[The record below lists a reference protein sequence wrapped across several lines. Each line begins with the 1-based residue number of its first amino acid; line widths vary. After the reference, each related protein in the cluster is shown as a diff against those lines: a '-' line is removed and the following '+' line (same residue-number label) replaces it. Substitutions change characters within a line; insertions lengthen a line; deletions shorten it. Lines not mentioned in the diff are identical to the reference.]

1 VGDPV
6 GYDSEHIWLR
16 QSVSETSDGQTRTME
31 IAVSLRPGMTA
42 SQIEALLK
50 EADAG
55 MQRLSHHLSG
65 CFALPQTRGIEPV
78 EQAAPDELPVS
89 RPSAGPDPDQIP
101 PTAQVSPSDA
111 PLALVPPPPVPPPA
125 AAAWVNPSAR
135 AEAIS
140 VKDFVAAVRAEL
152 DLSPKQAMDR
162 LHVRSLNGLDL
173 NEALDALRR
182 QMGREGEQTVS
193 SPTQAAQPPAVPA
206 PPRYFEEEEDEGEFE
221 VTLSLDEDSDEF
233 DLEDVPDFD
242 AVAPHPRAVA
252 TPSVKR
258 PVPAKSA
265 PAANGVDQG
274 SPAESA
280 AAGQTSTTLELIG
293 QLRATAKGSTPTSHQ
308 RTAYRNIILREL
320 GEQPAKALVAGLWH
334 VPAERL
340 GADQMD
346 ALLSWGKR
354 DTFGEEATLVLAALR
369 TEREQKGAT
378 PASGGSGV
386 GAAGSPPTGSS

>member
-1 VGDPV
+1 
-6 GYDSEHIWLR
+6 
-16 QSVSETSDGQTRTME
+16 
-31 IAVSLRPGMTA
+31 
-42 SQIEALLK
+42 
-50 EADAG
+50 
-55 MQRLSHHLSG
+55 
-65 CFALPQTRGIEPV
+65 
-78 EQAAPDELPVS
+78 
-89 RPSAGPDPDQIP
+89 
-101 PTAQVSPSDA
+101 
-111 PLALVPPPPVPPPA
+111 
-125 AAAWVNPSAR
+125 VNPSAR

-193 SPTQAAQPPAVPA
+193 SPTQVAQPPEAPV
-206 PPRYFEEEEDEGEFE
+206 PPRYFAEEEDEGEFE

-242 AVAPHPRAVA
+242 AVAPRPRAVA

-258 PVPAKSA
+258 PAPAKSA

-274 SPAESA
+274 SPVESA

-293 QLRATAKGSTPTSHQ
+293 QLRAAAKGSTPTSHQ

-340 GADQMD
+340 GADQLD

-378 PASGGSGV
+378 PASGGPGV
-386 GAAGSPPTGSS
+386 GAAGSPPPGSS